1 VLLRAANLGT
11 LCWVLLLLTSTAVT
25 ANTQHQLDGLNEQIG
40 SLRKSIG
47 KQLDDRSN
55 TAKVL
60 RNIETDIGKLTVK
73 LRLTSAKRDQ
83 QQRKLAELETRQ
95 QQLRKKQLSQKSL
108 IAEHIRSAYV
118 LGKESQLKML
128 LNQEQPD
135 KLSRTLTY
143 FDYFNRARSD
153 ELNKYRDTLSE
164 LDVLKAAI
172 GSEAQALASTSVEL
186 KRQQQA
192 LVQQKQQRATAL
204 ASIDREILSNTSSLN
219 KLDTERKSLESVLQ
233 AVEREITNI
242 AMPDSYQP
250 FKAMRGKMPWPVRGK
265 LLNRYGAS
273 RQGSEVTWQGIQI
286 SGREGDSVL
295 SIHNGRVV
303 FADWLRGAGL
313 LIIVDHGS
321 DYLSLYAHNQS
332 LLRAEG
338 EWVKGGEAVATV
350 GNSGGQRQAG
360 LYFEIRHKGQPT
372 DPRSWCK

>member
-11 LCWVLLLLTSTAVT
+11 LCWVLLLLTSTAVA
-25 ANTQHQLDGLNEQIG
+25 ANTQHQLDSLNEQIG

-47 KQLDDRSN
+47 KQLDDRSS

>member
-1 VLLRAANLGT
+1 MLLRAANLGT